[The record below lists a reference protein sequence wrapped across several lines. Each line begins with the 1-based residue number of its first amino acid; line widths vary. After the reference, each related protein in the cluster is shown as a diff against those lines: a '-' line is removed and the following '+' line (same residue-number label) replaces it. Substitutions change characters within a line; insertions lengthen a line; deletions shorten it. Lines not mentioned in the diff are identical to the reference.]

1 MRDDEAVK
9 RPRPL
14 DLGLYVE
21 VPALA
26 TGFVAWQVIQNGWA
40 SGWGGD
46 FRIFRAAGHALLHG
60 RSPYVEP
67 TVRLLTGDDRFVY
80 PAPFALLFAP
90 FNLLGPTASTLVYLA
105 LSIGAVLLA
114 LHLFGVSDWRCY
126 GAALVGAGTYGSFCV
141 GSIGPF
147 LLLGLA
153 AGWRYRDRASA
164 GVWLALVAAA
174 KLFLWPVLLWLVVTR
189 RYRASAA
196 AAATLIGVMC
206 LWALLDLHG
215 LRTYPTTLRVLDE
228 VERWKSY
235 SPESLVLALGAS
247 PAAAHAV
254 ALALAAAGV
263 AVMLVDRD
271 ERRTLIVAVCLALL
285 ASPILWMHYTIL
297 LLAPIALARPRLSAI
312 WALPIVF
319 WVTARPDS
327 DGAVWRIVFAITAI
341 AVTTLVVRRAC
352 RPPAASSADLTVGSA
367 ETPHA
372 VTA

>member
-1 MRDDEAVK
+1 VK

-14 DLGLYVE
+14 ELGLFVE
-21 VPALA
+21 VPVLA
-26 TGFVAWQVIQNGWA
+26 TGFVAWQVIRGGWA

-90 FNLLGPTASTLVYLA
+90 FNLLGPTASTLVYLV
-105 LSIGAVLLA
+105 LSAAAVLLA
-114 LHLFGVSDWRCY
+114 LHLLGVTDWRCY

-174 KLFLWPVLLWLVVTR
+174 KLFLWPVLLWLIVTR
-189 RYRASAA
+189 RFRATAA
-196 AAATLIGVMC
+196 SAATLIGIVC
-206 LWALLDLHG
+206 LWAMLDLHG
-215 LRTYPTTLRVLDE
+215 LHTYPTTLRVLDE

-235 SPESLVLALGAS
+235 SPESLALALGAS
-247 PAAAHAV
+247 PSAAHAL

-263 AVMLVDRD
+263 VVMFVDRD
-271 ERRTLIVAVCLALL
+271 ERRALIVAVCVALL

-297 LLAPIALARPRLSAI
+297 LLAPIALARPRLAAI
-312 WALPIVF
+312 WGLPVVL

-327 DGAVWRIVFAITAI
+327 DGTVWRIVFGIAVI
-341 AVTTLVVRRAC
+341 AVTTLVVRRAS
-352 RPPAASSADLTVGSA
+352 RPPDEESADRPVGSA